1 MLDPRTLAGRLAIAY
16 AAALVFGLVAFA
28 IAAVAVLDVVQRTT
42 LDAQLR
48 TASDAV
54 LSIVDTKRGYAE
66 LDPEDRRQ
74 FARIVGT
81 ELSGAVIARD
91 GSILAAEASSVPTAV
106 QRFALRAGANA
117 RVATVADAAGGVRVV
132 SEPIIARGALVG
144 AVTIWRAAAPIVA
157 LDARV
162 AIAFAVCIPLLALLA
177 VFAGGVIAQRGLRPL
192 ATMSIAASEIEATD
206 LSRRMDPG
214 SAPGEVRTFVIA
226 FNRMLDRLQAAFERQ
241 KRFTAD
247 ASHELRT
254 PLSVIRAEAELA
266 LMRERSVA
274 EYQRALRVI
283 GKEADEVEALTRDL
297 LAMAR
302 TEPFVP
308 LDVDL
313 GAVASATAE
322 RLRYLAASRG
332 ATIVTDLVA
341 VEVRADAGDLARLIA
356 LLVDN
361 ALKYGR
367 PAGTVRIATSAGAS
381 EATLT
386 VWDDGPGFSPDAIRY
401 GFQRFWRGHDE
412 NSAGAGLGL
421 SIARTI
427 VDALGGTIILGN
439 RPEGGA
445 FVVVTLPLVR
455 VPAGE
460 CRA

>member
-1 MLDPRTLAGRLAIAY
+1 
-16 AAALVFGLVAFA
+16 
-28 IAAVAVLDVVQRTT
+28 
-42 LDAQLR
+42 
-48 TASDAV
+48 
-54 LSIVDTKRGYAE
+54 
-66 LDPEDRRQ
+66 
-74 FARIVGT
+74 
-81 ELSGAVIARD
+81 
-91 GSILAAEASSVPTAV
+91 
-106 QRFALRAGANA
+106 
-117 RVATVADAAGGVRVV
+117 
-132 SEPIIARGALVG
+132 
-144 AVTIWRAAAPIVA
+144 
-157 LDARV
+157 
-162 AIAFAVCIPLLALLA
+162 
-177 VFAGGVIAQRGLRPL
+177 
-192 ATMSIAASEIEATD
+192 
-206 LSRRMDPG
+206 
-214 SAPGEVRTFVIA
+214 
-226 FNRMLDRLQAAFERQ
+226 
-241 KRFTAD
+241 
-247 ASHELRT
+247 
-254 PLSVIRAEAELA
+254 VIRAEAELA
-266 LMRERSVA
+266 LMRERSAA

-332 ATIVTDLVA
+332 ATIITDLAA
-341 VEVRADAGDLARLIA
+341 VEVRADATDLARLIA

-367 PAGTVRIATSAGAS
+367 PAGTVSIATRAGAS

-386 VWDDGPGFSPDAIRY
+386 VCDDGQGFSPDALRY

-439 RPEGGA
+439 RAEGGA

-455 VPAGE
+455 IAAGE
-460 CRA
+460 LRA